1 MSSESEL
8 LAVDSADRFGPDHT
22 TRAFGWQQPALAV
35 ATHGVLHGVVGR

>member
-22 TRAFGWQQPALAV
+22 TRAVRLAAARV
-35 ATHGVLHGVVGR
+35 AGATHGVLHGIVGR

>member
-22 TRAFGWQQPALAV
+22 TRAVRIGSSP
-35 ATHGVLHGVVGR
+35 R